1 MGGKSKAPAPDPQIG
16 QASKEMAAIARDQFE
31 YSKTRDA
38 EMDRLYDE
46 YLPIV
51 KQNIQSSTEQAQKQ
65 TELTDWYQNRMQSVF
80 APIEDKLAGW
90 ANDGYQASAGV
101 QQEMEQSAG
110 RAKAAV
116 DQQFGSQREQQARSA
131 LRYGVRPGDGAF
143 LAADNESRLA
153 QAGAAAAGMT
163 NAREG
168 VKTLDW
174 ARNIDAAS
182 LGRNLPGNQATSAQI
197 ALGAQSQAQGAMG
210 SAMGQFNQNTGT
222 TLGGMS
228 SAVSSMGR
236 SGNLALNN
244 YNAQLQAW
252 QANQQAS
259 AAPWSAIGSLA
270 GATLA
275 SPWAGTALMSL
286 SSKEFKTDKAPAKS
300 ALHKL
305 RKLPVEEWTYK
316 DGVADE
322 GRHVGPYAEDVQ
334 REFGDQAAP
343 GGKAIDLISMN
354 GITMKAVQ
362 ELADEVD
369 ALKGKQ
375 AGGKQA
381 GGKRSLRD
389 HLGARAGE
397 AAEVP
402 PYQPKQLTLAVMLKD
417 DGRPL
422 MTHTGYARRDGAK
435 IMGVE

>member
-1 MGGKSKAPAPDPQIG
+1 
-16 QASKEMAAIARDQFE
+16 
-31 YSKTRDA
+31 
-38 EMDRLYDE
+38 
-46 YLPIV
+46 
-51 KQNIQSSTEQAQKQ
+51 
-65 TELTDWYQNRMQSVF
+65 
-80 APIEDKLAGW
+80 
-90 ANDGYQASAGV
+90 
-101 QQEMEQSAG
+101 
-110 RAKAAV
+110 
-116 DQQFGSQREQQARSA
+116 
-131 LRYGVRPGDGAF
+131 
-143 LAADNESRLA
+143 
-153 QAGAAAAGMT
+153 MT

-182 LGRNLPGNQATSAQI
+182 LGRNLPGNQATSTQI
-197 ALGAQSQAQGAMG
+197 ALGAQGQAQGAMG
-210 SAMGQFNQNTGT
+210 GAMGQFNQNTGT

-228 SAVSSMGR
+228 SAVGSMGQ
-236 SGNLALNN
+236 SGQLALQN
-244 YNAQLQAW
+244 YNAQVHAWSAQQQADMAPW
-252 QANQQAS
+252 QAL
-259 AAPWSAIGSLA
+259 GSM
-270 GATLA
+270 
-275 SPWAGTALMSL
+275 AGTAAGLYAMSSEEL
-286 SSKEFKTDKAPAKS
+286 KTDKAPAKS

-316 DGVADE
+316 KGVADE

-362 ELADEVD
+362 ELADEVES
-369 ALKGKQ
+369 LKGKK
-375 AGGKQA
+375 G

-422 MTHTGYARRDGAK
+422 VSHTGYARRDGAK

>member
-38 EMDRLYDE
+38 EMDKLYDE

-51 KQNIQSSTEQAQKQ
+51 KQNIQASTEQAQKQ
-65 TELTDWYQNRMQSVF
+65 TELTDWYQERMQSVF

-90 ANDGYQASAGV
+90 AQDGYQASAGV

-197 ALGAQSQAQGAMG
+197 ALGAQGQAQGAMG
-210 SAMGQFNQNTGT
+210 NAMGQFNQNTGT
-222 TLGGMS
+222 TMGGMS
-228 SAVSSMGR
+228 SAVSSMGQ
-236 SGNLALNN
+236 SGQLALNN

-270 GATLA
+270 GAALA
-275 SPWAGTALMSL
+275 SPWAGTALGF
-286 SSKEFKTDKAPAKS
+286 SSKELKTDKAPTKS

-316 DGVADE
+316 KGVADE

-362 ELADEVD
+362 ELADEVE
-369 ALKGKQ
+369 ALKGK
-375 AGGKQA
+375 KA

-422 MTHTGYARRDGAK
+422 VSHTGYARRDGAK

>member
-38 EMDRLYDE
+38 EMDKLYDE

-51 KQNIQSSTEQAQKQ
+51 KQNIQASTEQAQKQ

-90 ANDGYQASAGV
+90 AQDGYQASAGV

-143 LAADNESRLA
+143 IAADSESRLA
-153 QAGAAAAGMT
+153 QAGAAAASMT

-197 ALGAQSQAQGAMG
+197 ALGAQGQAQGAMG

-222 TLGGMS
+222 TMGGMS
-228 SAVSSMGR
+228 SAVSSMGQ
-236 SGNLALNN
+236 SGQLALNN
-244 YNAQLQAW
+244 YNAQLSAW
-252 QANQQAS
+252 RANQQAA

-270 GATLA
+270 GAALGSEGFWTLA
-275 SPWAGTALMSL
+275 AK
-286 SSKEFKTDKAPAKS
+286 SSKELKTNKAPARS

-305 RKLPVEEWTYK
+305 RKLPVEEWDYK
-316 DGVADE
+316 PGVADE
-322 GRHVGPYAEDVQ
+322 GRHTGPYAEDVQ
-334 REFGDQAAP
+334 REFGDTAAP

-369 ALKGKQ
+369 ALKGK
-375 AGGKQA
+375 K

-402 PYQPKQLTLAVMLKD
+402 PYQPKQITLALMLKD

-422 MTHTGYARRDGAK
+422 LSHSGYERRDGAK

>member
-16 QASKEMAAIARDQFE
+16 AASKEMAAIARDQFE

-38 EMDRLYDE
+38 EMDALYDE
-46 YLPIV
+46 YMPIV
-51 KQNIQSSTEQAQKQ
+51 RENIEASTAQAQKQ
-65 TELTDWYQNRMQSVF
+65 TELTDWYQSRMQSVF

-101 QQEMEQSAG
+101 QQEMEQAAG
-110 RAKAAV
+110 RAKASV

-131 LRYGVRPGDGAF
+131 LRYGVRPTDGAF

-197 ALGAQSQAQGAMG
+197 ALGAQGQAQGAMG
-210 SAMGQFNQNTGT
+210 NAMGQFNQNTGT

-228 SAVSSMGR
+228 SAVGSMGQ
-236 SGNLALNN
+236 SGQLALSN
-244 YNAQLQAW
+244 YNAQLSAW

-270 GATLA
+270 GAALGSEGFWTLA
-275 SPWAGTALMSL
+275 AK
-286 SSKEFKTDKAPAKS
+286 SSKDLKTNKAPARS

-362 ELADEVD
+362 ELADEVES
-369 ALKGKQ
+369 LKGKK
-375 AGGKQA
+375 G

-422 MTHTGYARRDGAK
+422 VSHTGDARRDGAK

>member
-1 MGGKSKAPAPDPQIG
+1 MGGKSKAPAPDPQVG
-16 QASKEMAAIARDQFE
+16 AASKEMAALARDQFE

-38 EMDRLYDE
+38 EMDALYDE
-46 YLPIV
+46 YMPIV
-51 KQNIQSSTEQAQKQ
+51 RENIEASTEAAQKQ
-65 TELTDWYQNRMQSVF
+65 TELTDWYQDRMQSVF

-143 LAADNESRLA
+143 IAADNESRLA

-197 ALGAQSQAQGAMG
+197 ALGAQGQAQGAMG
-210 SAMGQFNQNTGT
+210 NAMGQFNQNTGT

-228 SAVSSMGR
+228 SAVSSMGQ

-270 GATLA
+270 GAA
-275 SPWAGTALMSL
+275 L
-286 SSKEFKTDKAPAKS
+286 SSKELKTDKAPAKS

-316 DGVADE
+316 KGVADE

-334 REFGDQAAP
+334 REFGDKAAP

-369 ALKGKQ
+369 ALK
-375 AGGKQA
+375 GKQA

>member
-1 MGGKSKAPAPDPQIG
+1 
-16 QASKEMAAIARDQFE
+16 
-31 YSKTRDA
+31 
-38 EMDRLYDE
+38 
-46 YLPIV
+46 
-51 KQNIQSSTEQAQKQ
+51 
-65 TELTDWYQNRMQSVF
+65 
-80 APIEDKLAGW
+80 
-90 ANDGYQASAGV
+90 
-101 QQEMEQSAG
+101 
-110 RAKAAV
+110 
-116 DQQFGSQREQQARSA
+116 
-131 LRYGVRPGDGAF
+131 
-143 LAADNESRLA
+143 
-153 QAGAAAAGMT
+153 MT

-197 ALGAQSQAQGAMG
+197 ALGAQGQAQGAMG
-210 SAMGQFNQNTGT
+210 NAMGQFNQNTGT
-222 TLGGMS
+222 TMGGMS
-228 SAVSSMGR
+228 SAVGSMGQ
-236 SGNLALNN
+236 SGQLALQN
-244 YNAQLQAW
+244 YNAQMQAW

-270 GATLA
+270 GAALA
-275 SPWAGTALMSL
+275 SPWAGTALMSM
-286 SSKEFKTDKAPAKS
+286 SSKELKTNKAPAKS
-300 ALHKL
+300 ALHRL

-334 REFGDQAAP
+334 REFGDEAAP

-362 ELADEVD
+362 ELADEVQ
-369 ALKGKQ
+369 ALKGKK
-375 AGGKQA
+375 G

-397 AAEVP
+397 AAEEP

-422 MTHTGYARRDGAK
+422 VSHTGYARRDGAK

>member
-1 MGGKSKAPAPDPQIG
+1 MGKSSAPKPDPAIG
-16 QASKEMAAIARDQFE
+16 EASKEMAAIARDQFE

-38 EMDRLYDE
+38 EMDKLYDE

-51 KQNIQSSTEQAQKQ
+51 RENIQTSTEAAQKQ
-65 TELTDWYQNRMQSVF
+65 TDLTDWYQERMQSVF

-131 LRYGVRPGDGAF
+131 LRYGVRPSDGAF
-143 LAADNESRLA
+143 VSADNESRLA

-163 NAREG
+163 SAREG

-197 ALGAQSQAQGAMG
+197 ALGAQGQAQGAMG
-210 SAMGQFNQNTGT
+210 SAMGQFNQNTGAT
-222 TLGGMS
+222 MSGMS
-228 SAVSSMGR
+228 SAVSSMGQ

-244 YNAQLQAW
+244 YNAQLQGW
-252 QANQQAS
+252 QAQQQAD
-259 AAPWSAIGSLA
+259 AAPWQALGSIA
-270 GATLA
+270 GAAMGSNGFWGYLKD
-275 SPWAGTALMSL
+275 
-286 SSKEFKTDKAPAKS
+286 SSKELKTNKAPAKS

-305 RKLPVEEWTYK
+305 RKLPVEEWDYK
-316 DGVADE
+316 EGVADE
-322 GRHVGPYAEDVQ
+322 GRHMGPYAEDVQ

-343 GGKAIDLISMN
+343 GGKMIDMISMN

-369 ALKGKQ
+369 ALKGKR
-375 AGGKQA
+375 G

-397 AAEVP
+397 GSETGEAL
-402 PYQPKQLTLAVMLKD
+402 PYRPRELTLAVMLKD

-422 MTHTGYARRDGAK
+422 MPHTGYERRDGAK

>member
-1 MGGKSKAPAPDPQIG
+1 MGKSSAPKPDPAIG
-16 QASKEMAAIARDQFE
+16 EASKEMAAIARDQFE

-38 EMDRLYDE
+38 EMDKLYDE

-51 KQNIQSSTEQAQKQ
+51 RENIQASTEAAQKQ
-65 TELTDWYQNRMQSVF
+65 TDLTDWYQERMQSVF

-90 ANDGYQASAGV
+90 ANDGYQASDGV

-116 DQQFGSQREQQARSA
+116 DQQFGGQREQQARSA
-131 LRYGVRPGDGAF
+131 LRYGVRPSDGAF
-143 LAADNESRLA
+143 VSADNESRLA

-163 NAREG
+163 SAREG

-197 ALGAQSQAQGAMG
+197 ALGAQGQAQGAMG
-210 SAMGQFNQNTGT
+210 SAMGQFNQNTGAT
-222 TLGGMS
+222 MSGMS
-228 SAVSSMGR
+228 SAVSSLGQ

-244 YNAQLQAW
+244 YNAQLQGW
-252 QANQQAS
+252 QAQQRAD
-259 AAPWSAIGSLA
+259 AAPWQALGSIA
-270 GATLA
+270 GAA
-275 SPWAGTALMSL
+275 AGSSGFWGYLKD
-286 SSKEFKTDKAPAKS
+286 SSKELKTNKAPARS

-305 RKLPVEEWTYK
+305 RKLPVEEWDYK

-322 GRHVGPYAEDVQ
+322 GRHTGPYAEDVQ
-334 REFGDQAAP
+334 REFGDRAAP
-343 GGKAIDLISMN
+343 DGKAIDLISMN

-369 ALKGKQ
+369 ALKGERR
-375 AGGKQA
+375 

-389 HLGARAGE
+389 HLGARAAEEGE
-397 AAEVP
+397 TGEVL
-402 PYQPKQLTLAVMLKD
+402 PYRPRELTLAVMLKD

-422 MTHTGYARRDGAK
+422 MPHTGYERRDGAK

>member
-16 QASKEMAAIARDQFE
+16 AASKEMAAIARDQFE

-38 EMDRLYDE
+38 KADALYDE
-46 YLPIV
+46 YMPIV
-51 KQNIQSSTEQAQKQ
+51 RENIEASTEAAQKQ
-65 TELTDWYQNRMQSVF
+65 TELTDWYQDRMQSVF

-131 LRYGVRPGDGAF
+131 LRYGVRPTDGAF

-153 QAGAAAAGMT
+153 QAGAAAASMT

-174 ARNIDAAS
+174 ARNMDAAS

-210 SAMGQFNQNTGT
+210 NAMGQFNQNTGT

-228 SAVSSMGR
+228 SAVNSMGQ
-236 SGNLALNN
+236 SGQLALQG
-244 YNAQLQAW
+244 YNAQLRAW

-270 GATLA
+270 GAALA
-275 SPWAGTALMSL
+275 SPWAGTALGF
-286 SSKEFKTDKAPAKS
+286 SSKELKTDKAPAKS

-334 REFGDQAAP
+334 RAFGDQAAP

-369 ALKGKQ
+369 ALK
-375 AGGKQA
+375 GKQA

>member
-16 QASKEMAAIARDQFE
+16 AASKEMAAIARDQFE

-38 EMDRLYDE
+38 EMDALYDE
-46 YLPIV
+46 YMPIV
-51 KQNIQSSTEQAQKQ
+51 RENIEASTAQAQKQ
-65 TELTDWYQNRMQSVF
+65 TELTDWYQSRMQSVF

-101 QQEMEQSAG
+101 QQEMEQAAG
-110 RAKAAV
+110 RAKASV

-131 LRYGVRPGDGAF
+131 LRYGVRPTDGAF

-197 ALGAQSQAQGAMG
+197 ALGAQGQAQGAMG
-210 SAMGQFNQNTGT
+210 NAMGQFNQNTGT

-228 SAVSSMGR
+228 SAVGSMGQ
-236 SGNLALNN
+236 SGQLALSN
-244 YNAQLQAW
+244 YNAQLSAW

-270 GATLA
+270 GAALGSEGFWTLA
-275 SPWAGTALMSL
+275 AK
-286 SSKEFKTDKAPAKS
+286 SSKDLKTNKAPARS

-362 ELADEVD
+362 ELADEVES
-369 ALKGKQ
+369 LKGKK
-375 AGGKQA
+375 G

-422 MTHTGYARRDGAK
+422 VSHTGYARRDGAK

>member
-16 QASKEMAAIARDQFE
+16 AASKEMAAIARDQFE

-38 EMDRLYDE
+38 EMDALYDE
-46 YLPIV
+46 YMPIV
-51 KQNIQSSTEQAQKQ
+51 RENIEASTAQAQKQ
-65 TELTDWYQNRMQSVF
+65 TELTDWYQSRMQSVF

-101 QQEMEQSAG
+101 QQEMEQGAG
-110 RAKAAV
+110 RAKASV

-131 LRYGVRPGDGAF
+131 LRYGVRPTDGAF

-197 ALGAQSQAQGAMG
+197 ALGAQGQAQGAMG
-210 SAMGQFNQNTGT
+210 NAMGQFNQNTGT

-228 SAVSSMGR
+228 SAVGSMGQ
-236 SGNLALNN
+236 SGQLALSN
-244 YNAQLQAW
+244 YNAQLSAW

-270 GATLA
+270 GAALGSEGFWTLA
-275 SPWAGTALMSL
+275 AK
-286 SSKEFKTDKAPAKS
+286 SSKDLKTNKAPARS

-362 ELADEVD
+362 ELADEVES
-369 ALKGKQ
+369 LKGKK
-375 AGGKQA
+375 G

-422 MTHTGYARRDGAK
+422 VSHTGYARRDGAK

>member
-16 QASKEMAAIARDQFE
+16 AASKEMAAIARDQFE

-38 EMDRLYDE
+38 EMDALYDE
-46 YLPIV
+46 YMPIV
-51 KQNIQSSTEQAQKQ
+51 RENIEASTEAAQKQ

-110 RAKAAV
+110 RAKSAV
-116 DQQFGSQREQQARSA
+116 DQQFGSQREQQARNA
-131 LRYGVRPGDGAF
+131 LRYGVRPGVGAF

-197 ALGAQSQAQGAMG
+197 ALGAQGQAQGAMG
-210 SAMGQFNQNTGT
+210 NAMGQFNQNTGT

-228 SAVSSMGR
+228 SAVGSMGQ
-236 SGNLALNN
+236 SGQLALSN
-244 YNAQLQAW
+244 YNAQLSAW

-275 SPWAGTALMSL
+275 SPWAGTALMSM
-286 SSKEFKTDKAPAKS
+286 SSKELKTNKAPAKS

-305 RKLPVEEWTYK
+305 RKLPVEEWDYK

-322 GRHVGPYAEDVQ
+322 GRHTGPYAEDVQ
-334 REFGDQAAP
+334 REFGDTAAP
-343 GGKAIDLISMN
+343 DGKAIDLISMN

-369 ALKGKQ
+369 ALKGKKG
-375 AGGKQA
+375 GGKT

-402 PYQPKQLTLAVMLKD
+402 PYRPKQLTLAVMLKD

-422 MTHTGYARRDGAK
+422 LSHSGYERRDGAK

>member
-1 MGGKSKAPAPDPQIG
+1 
-16 QASKEMAAIARDQFE
+16 
-31 YSKTRDA
+31 
-38 EMDRLYDE
+38 
-46 YLPIV
+46 
-51 KQNIQSSTEQAQKQ
+51 
-65 TELTDWYQNRMQSVF
+65 
-80 APIEDKLAGW
+80 
-90 ANDGYQASAGV
+90 
-101 QQEMEQSAG
+101 
-110 RAKAAV
+110 
-116 DQQFGSQREQQARSA
+116 
-131 LRYGVRPGDGAF
+131 VRPTDGAF

-197 ALGAQSQAQGAMG
+197 ALGAQGQAQGAMG
-210 SAMGQFNQNTGT
+210 NAMGQFNQNTGT

-228 SAVSSMGR
+228 SAVGSMGQ
-236 SGNLALNN
+236 SGQLALSN
-244 YNAQLQAW
+244 YNAQLSAW

-270 GATLA
+270 GAALGSEGFWTLA
-275 SPWAGTALMSL
+275 AK
-286 SSKEFKTDKAPAKS
+286 SSKDLKTNKAPARS

-362 ELADEVD
+362 ELADEVES
-369 ALKGKQ
+369 LKGKK
-375 AGGKQA
+375 G

-422 MTHTGYARRDGAK
+422 VSHTGYARRDGAK